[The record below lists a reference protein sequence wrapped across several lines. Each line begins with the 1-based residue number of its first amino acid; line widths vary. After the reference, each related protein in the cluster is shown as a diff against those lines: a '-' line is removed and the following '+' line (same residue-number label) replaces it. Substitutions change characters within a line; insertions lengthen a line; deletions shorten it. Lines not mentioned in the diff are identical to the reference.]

1 MLSAM
6 TVLRVTSDIFETFPA
21 VVLGVVI
28 AHDIDN
34 SGLKPEEAAGIL
46 HQLRAEE
53 EGIRS
58 RLAGVPLSEHPRI
71 APWREAYRAFGA
83 KPKDYPSS
91 VENLVRRVLKGN
103 AVPHIN
109 TLVDAYNTI
118 SLRWVVPVGGEDL
131 DAVRGDVLLTFAGAA
146 EAPALL
152 LGEAEPRIP
161 HPGEVLYKD
170 DLGALCRRW
179 NWKEADRT
187 KLTAATKHAFL
198 VIEGLPPVPR
208 NDIETATNDLATLV
222 RSACGGRVTTA
233 LLDRA
238 QPEIEL
244 GLTQSGGAPLR

>member
-1 MLSAM
+1 MLGAM
-6 TVLRVTSDIFETFPA
+6 PFLRVTSEIFEKFPA

-28 AHDIDN
+28 AHEIDN
-34 SGLKPEEAAGIL
+34 SGANAAEAAGIL
-46 HQLRAEE
+46 RQLRAEE
-53 EGIRS
+53 ESVRS
-58 RLAGVPLSEHPRI
+58 RLAGVPVTEHPRI
-71 APWREAYRAFGA
+71 APWRDAYRAFGA

-91 VENLVRRVLKGN
+91 IENLVRRVLKGN

-118 SLRWVVPVGGEDL
+118 SLRWLVPVGGEDL
-131 DAVRGDVLLTFAGAA
+131 DAVQGDVLLTFAGAA

-152 LGEAEPRIP
+152 LGEAEPRVP

-187 KLTAATKHAFL
+187 KLTPATRHAFL
-198 VIEGLPPVPR
+198 VIEGLPPVTR
-208 NDIETATNDLATLV
+208 NDVETATNDLAALV
-222 RSACGGRVTTA
+222 RSACGGQVTTA

-238 QPEIEL
+238 QPEAGL
-244 GLTQSGGAPLR
+244 GLAQSGAL

>member
-1 MLSAM
+1 MLQAM
-6 TVLRVTSDIFETFPA
+6 TALRVTSDIFEKFPD

-28 AHDIDN
+28 AHGIDN
-34 SGLKPEEAAGIL
+34 SGANAEAAAGVL
-46 HQLRAEE
+46 QQLRAEE

-91 VENLVRRVLKGN
+91 IENLVRRVLKGN

-131 DAVRGDVLLTFAGAA
+131 DAVQGDVLLTFAGPA

-152 LGEAEPRIP
+152 LGEPEPRAP
-161 HPGEVLYKD
+161 HPGEVIYKD
-170 DLGALCRRW
+170 DLGAICRRW

-187 KLTAATKHAFL
+187 KLTTTTRHAFL
-198 VIEGLPPVPR
+198 VIEGLPPVTR
-208 NDIETATNDLATLV
+208 NDVETATQDLAALV
-222 RSACGGRVTTA
+222 RAACGGQVTTA
-233 LLDRA
+233 VLDRA
-238 QPEIEL
+238 QPEVEL
-244 GLTQSGGAPLR
+244 GQ